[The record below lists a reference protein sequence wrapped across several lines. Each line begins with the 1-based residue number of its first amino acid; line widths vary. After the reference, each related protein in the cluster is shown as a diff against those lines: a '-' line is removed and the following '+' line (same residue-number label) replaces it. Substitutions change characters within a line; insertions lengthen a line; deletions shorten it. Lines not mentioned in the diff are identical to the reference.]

1 MSVREIVGIAALIG
15 GSLCG
20 LLATLVSI
28 EMVEQVNAKLPKEN
42 HFSSMGWYAPKT
54 LRLFREYR
62 RLFPSKNLHLKI
74 TSLAIIALVCLLCV
88 AWAIGFF

>member
-1 MSVREIVGIAALIG
+1 MSVREIVGIAALVG

-20 LLATLVSI
+20 LLSALVSI
-28 EMVEQVNAKLPKEN
+28 EMVEQVSAKLPKEDQ
-42 HFSSMGWYAPKT
+42 FFPMGWYAPKT

-62 RLFPSKNLHLKI
+62 RLFPGKNLHLKI
-74 TSLAIIALVCLLCV
+74 MSLAIIALACLLCV